1 MFVYLEFLL
10 IYVLLPRRFV
20 VRVFPI
26 YLSLLG
32 VLLLWTKRNMTLL
45 LRRAPEVAGGPS
57 IAANLE
63 SRQISAQIG
72 LQNSRTSALE
82 LPVTSRPQTW
92 IDQTSGQSAPFD
104 DVPITSSQGT
114 AADPSSPKTVT
125 KRESRFA
132 SLFIA
137 LLAVS
142 PMAIEYDAADQ
153 QTMEAAQ
160 EASVSATQPESP
172 KKTATPP
179 EKGDRRSEIRK
190 TKWRRFKYE
199 MKLKMRITGKAK
211 GKDRWKWTQAEDM
224 ELEVLRS
231 EERHLYTDMER

>member
-1 MFVYLEFLL
+1 
-10 IYVLLPRRFV
+10 
-20 VRVFPI
+20 
-26 YLSLLG
+26 
-32 VLLLWTKRNMTLL
+32 MTLL
-45 LRRAPEVAGGPS
+45 LRRAPDIAGS
-57 IAANLE
+57 SSSAAAFENRHFSE
-63 SRQISAQIG
+63 QTGQ
-72 LQNSRTSALE
+72 QNGRTSAL
-82 LPVTSRPQTW
+82 VTPITLRSQPW
-92 IDQTSGQSAPFD
+92 SDQASGQSTTFD
-104 DVPITSSQGT
+104 DVPITSNNETT
-114 AADPSSPKTVT
+114 ANLPRPEPVT

-142 PMAIEYDAADQ
+142 PMAVEYDAADQ

-160 EASVSATQPESP
+160 NASVSATQPEAP
-172 KKTATPP
+172 KKTDYPT
-179 EKGDRRSEIRK
+179 EDGIKKSEIRR

-231 EERHLYTDMER
+231 EERHLYTDMERQNSS